1 MIKTKKWQALVFHVT
16 ALFGLQGLSVIIL
29 DKRTLSN
36 FEVKPAY
43 PMNAASNLNSL
54 CCVAHIRGQS
64 DFFWLLA
71 WDNLCKAQHKH
82 IRNEWSQEHPVKIQ
96 LLGQDRGFT
105 FLHNLIFDDILT
117 TPSYPFKR
125 YMYFRYALKKKKT
138 ILFGNSQKE
147 KFPNNPVFFFA
158 TG

>member
-1 MIKTKKWQALVFHVT
+1 MIKTKKWQTLVFHVT

-64 DFFWLLA
+64 DFF
-71 WDNLCKAQHKH
+71 
-82 IRNEWSQEHPVKIQ
+82 
-96 LLGQDRGFT
+96 
-105 FLHNLIFDDILT
+105 
-117 TPSYPFKR
+117 
-125 YMYFRYALKKKKT
+125 
-138 ILFGNSQKE
+138 
-147 KFPNNPVFFFA
+147 
-158 TG
+158 

>member
-16 ALFGLQGLSVIIL
+16 ALFGLQGLSAIIF

-64 DFFWLLA
+64 DFF
-71 WDNLCKAQHKH
+71 
-82 IRNEWSQEHPVKIQ
+82 
-96 LLGQDRGFT
+96 
-105 FLHNLIFDDILT
+105 
-117 TPSYPFKR
+117 
-125 YMYFRYALKKKKT
+125 
-138 ILFGNSQKE
+138 
-147 KFPNNPVFFFA
+147 
-158 TG
+158 